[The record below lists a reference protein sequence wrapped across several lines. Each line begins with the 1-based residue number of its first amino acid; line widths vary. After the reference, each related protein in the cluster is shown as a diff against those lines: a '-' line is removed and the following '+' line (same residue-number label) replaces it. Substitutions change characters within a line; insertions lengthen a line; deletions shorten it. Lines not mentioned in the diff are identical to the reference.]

1 MPLLTK
7 PEVSLSYQLV
17 GPELKKDVPPAVLI
31 HGLGANQAFWFLG
44 ALRHLGHDRA
54 HLIYDLRGHG
64 ASSMPERGYDLVTMT
79 SDLLELLDRL
89 GIEKAHI
96 VGHSYGARVA
106 LVFALRHP
114 DRVESLTI
122 ADTQI
127 RALQGPM
134 KLGEWP
140 HWPEWKADL
149 AGRGVTTFPPEDSI
163 IDFSLLAALGSRGS
177 SGTTDQPGML
187 SKINPAA
194 QVGGGGGS
202 RRIDL
207 QSRQMG
213 AKGAERWQA
222 LMAREAVTNELHD
235 ESCISV
241 TGINDLEM
249 PVMLMYGAMS
259 HCVPTADK
267 MMEMV
272 PNGRRVLVPGG
283 GHFFPIVKPQ
293 YFARVLNGFLARV
306 EAGVVMP
313 KGQIVSPAVAALA
326 NSTTPAQNAGVNPA
340 RFRSPRRMTPA
351 FAALHMRR
359 RGA

>member
-7 PEVSLSYQLV
+7 TEVSLSYQLV

-64 ASSMPERGYDLVTMT
+64 ASSMPDGGYDLITMA
-79 SDLLELLDRL
+79 SDLLDLLDRL
-89 GIEKAHI
+89 GIDKAHI

-114 DRVESLTI
+114 ERVESLTI

-149 AGRGVTTFPPEDSI
+149 ASRGVTSFPPEDSV

-177 SGTTDQPGML
+177 SGASDQPGML

-194 QVGGGGGS
+194 QVGGGGGAS

-213 AKGAERWQA
+213 AKGAEKWQA
-222 LMAREAVTNELHD
+222 LMARESVTNELHD
-235 ESCISV
+235 ESCIKV
-241 TGINDLEM
+241 DGINDLEM

-267 MMEMV
+267 MMELV

-283 GHFFPIVKPQ
+283 GHFFPIVKAQ

-306 EAGVVMP
+306 EAGVVLP
-313 KGQIVSPAVAALA
+313 KGQTVSPAVAAMA
-326 NSTTPAQNAGVNPA
+326 QSNSAQTITLGSA
-340 RFRSPRRMTPA
+340 RYRGARRMTPA
-351 FAALHMRR
+351 FAALTQRR

>member
-1 MPLLTK
+1 MPVLAKT
-7 PEVSLSYQLV
+7 EVSLSYQLV

-79 SDLLELLDRL
+79 SDLLDLLDRL

-106 LVFALRHP
+106 LVFALRHA

-149 AGRGVTTFPPEDSI
+149 AARGVTSFPPEDSV

-177 SGTTDQPGML
+177 SGASDQPGML

-194 QVGGGGGS
+194 QVGGGGS

-213 AKGAERWQA
+213 TKGAERWQA

-235 ESCISV
+235 EASINV
-241 TGINDLEM
+241 GGINDLEM

-259 HCVPTADK
+259 HCVPTADR
-267 MMEMV
+267 MMELV

-283 GHFFPIVKPQ
+283 GHFFPIVKSQ

-306 EAGVVMP
+306 EAGVVLP
-313 KGQIVSPAVAALA
+313 KGQIVSPAVAAM
-326 NSTTPAQNAGVNPA
+326 AQNSSTQPTGLNAA
-340 RFRSPRRMTPA
+340 RFRTARRMTPA
-351 FAALHMRR
+351 FAALTQRR

>member
-64 ASSMPERGYDLVTMT
+64 ASSMPEHGYDLVTMAL
-79 SDLLELLDRL
+79 DLLDLLDRL

-96 VGHSYGARVA
+96 VGHSFGARVA

-149 AGRGVTTFPPEDSI
+149 ASRGVTSFPSEDSV

-177 SGTTDQPGML
+177 SGATDQPGML

-194 QVGGGGGS
+194 QVGGGGGA

-213 AKGAERWQA
+213 AKSAERWQS
-222 LMAREAVTNELHD
+222 LMARETVTNQLHD

-241 TGINDLEM
+241 DGINDLEM

-259 HCVPTADK
+259 HCVPTADR
-267 MMEMV
+267 MIELV

-283 GHFFPIVKPQ
+283 GHFFPIVKSQ

-306 EAGVVMP
+306 EAGVVLP
-313 KGQIVSPAVAALA
+313 KGQTVSPAVAAMATGSGTQPISL
-326 NSTTPAQNAGVNPA
+326 NAA
-340 RFRSPRRMTPA
+340 RYRTARRMTPA
-351 FAALHMRR
+351 YAALTQRR